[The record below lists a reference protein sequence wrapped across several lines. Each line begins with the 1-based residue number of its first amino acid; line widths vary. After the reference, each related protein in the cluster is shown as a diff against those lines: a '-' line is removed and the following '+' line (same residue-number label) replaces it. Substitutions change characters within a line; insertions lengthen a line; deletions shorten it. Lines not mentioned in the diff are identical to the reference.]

1 MAIPDF
7 QTLMLPLLESTADGD
22 EHKLSDLRRELAS
35 EFNLSEADLAQ
46 LLPSGRQARFDNR
59 VGWARTF
66 LGKAGLMVSS
76 SRGSWRIT
84 EAGRALLAEKPP
96 RIDIRLLE
104 RYEGYR
110 QFRTTKRPERG
121 RQPGSES
128 APPEIPSTGLTP
140 EESVEQT
147 LSQLRAAVRDDLL
160 AQVRTVSPAFFERL
174 VVQLLLKL
182 GYGGALGD
190 GEALGR
196 SGDGGVDG
204 VIRED
209 KLGLDVVYV
218 QAKRW
223 EGPVGRPV
231 VQAFVGSLE
240 GHRARKG
247 VLITTSTFTPD
258 AKAYIQ
264 NIEKR
269 VVLVDG
275 ANLAELMLDAGLGV
289 SPVASYTIWRVDSD
303 YFAEE

>member
-7 QTLMLPLLESTADGD
+7 QTLMLPLLRRTADGT
-22 EHKLSDLRRELAS
+22 EHRLADLRRELAL
-35 EFNLSEADLAQ
+35 EFRLSEEDVAE
-46 LLPSGRQARFDNR
+46 LLPSGRQTTFDNR

-66 LGKAGLMVSS
+66 LGKAGLMGSP
-76 SRGSWRIT
+76 SRGYWQIT
-84 EAGRALLAEKPP
+84 AAGRALLVENPP
-96 RIDIRLLE
+96 RIDMKLLE

-110 QFRTTKRPERG
+110 QFRSTKRPSS
-121 RQPGSES
+121 QPE
-128 APPEIPSTGLTP
+128 PSRTRTEGPAVGLTP
-140 EESVEQT
+140 EESVEQI
-147 LSQLRAAVRDDLL
+147 LGQLRTAVQEDLL
-160 AQVRTVSPAFFERL
+160 ALVKAASPAFFERL
-174 VVQLLLKL
+174 VVRLLLKL

-209 KLGLDVVYV
+209 KLGLDVVYI

-223 EGPVGRPV
+223 EGTVGRPV

-247 VLITTSTFTPD
+247 VLITTSTFTSD
-258 AKAYIQ
+258 ARTYIE

-275 ANLAELMLDAGLGV
+275 PTLAELMLDAGLGV
-289 SPVASYTIWRVDSD
+289 SPIQSYTIWRVDSD